1 MQTHHYMKIL
11 HTSDWHLG
19 HTLYN
24 YDRTEEQQAMLEQ
37 MVSIVEEQKP
47 DVFLLCGDVYHTP
60 QPSAAVQTMLSDG
73 LVRIHEAHP
82 EMTIVMTAG
91 NHDSGTKHEI
101 FQTPWK
107 ALKVYAIGQLEK
119 ENLDEHIIEVPG
131 KGYIVAIPYVNER
144 TIPERLRVGGTGMGF
159 FQQLLDK
166 VAVKNAEDLP
176 VVMTAHT
183 TVKGCDFTGHDH
195 ATERLRVGETSA
207 KRLSTN
213 GAQESSGIFTVGG
226 IDSLELEEMGEG
238 YDYLALGHI
247 HHEQFV
253 HSGKHKA
260 RSSES
265 HQACLDGRVM
275 TREGKARVRY
285 CGTPLPVSF
294 DENFSHSVSMVEI
307 GKHGD
312 TPIVEK
318 IEIQNPHPLVTLPT
332 DGLASWEDAKELLGQ
347 FPDDI
352 PAYIRLNVEIEDFL
366 PVEANA
372 EAASLTKG
380 KQCRFCYINAKR
392 KAANQSETNILTV
405 QEFQEEKPIEIA
417 KRYAEYIG
425 ISFDE
430 DMTAMFNEVME
441 MVNSELR
448 G

>member
-1 MQTHHYMKIL
+1 MKIL

-24 YDRTEEQQAMLEQ
+24 YDRTEEQRAMLEQ

-73 LVRIHEAHP
+73 LVRIHEANP
-82 EMTIVMTAG
+82 QMTIVMTAG

-107 ALKVYAIGQLEK
+107 ALKVYAIGQLGKAANKREQNHARMESAEQEQARLKGK
-119 ENLDEHIIEVPG
+119 EDQDEHIIEVPG
-131 KGYIVAIPYVNER
+131 KGWIVAVPYANER
-144 TIPERLRVGGTGMGF
+144 NIPEGF
-159 FQQLLDK
+159 FQQLLDR
-166 VAVKNAEDLP
+166 VAEKNTENLP

-195 ATERLRVGETSA
+195 ATERLRVGE
-207 KRLSTN
+207 
-213 GAQESSGIFTVGG
+213 QSSGIYSVGG
-226 IDSLELEEMGEG
+226 IDSLELDEMGEG

-253 HSGKHKA
+253 HSGKHN
-260 RSSES
+260 
-265 HQACLDGRVM
+265 
-275 TREGKARVRY
+275 VRY
-285 CGTPLPVSF
+285 SGTPLPVSF
-294 DENFSHSVSMVEI
+294 DENFTHSVSIVEI
-307 GKHGD
+307 SQHGE
-312 TPIVEK
+312 TPAVK
-318 IEIQNPHPLVTLPT
+318 VIEIQNPHPLVTLPT
-332 DGLASWEDAKELLGQ
+332 VGLATWEEAKELLSK

-372 EAASLTKG
+372 EAASLAKE
-380 KQCRFCYINAKR
+380 KQCRFCCINAKR
-392 KAANQSETNILTV
+392 KAVRQDDVQVLTV
-405 QEFQEEKPIEIA
+405 QEFQAEKPIEIA
-417 KRYAEYIG
+417 RRYAEYEG

-430 DMTAMFNEVME
+430 EMQTMFNEVMD
-441 MVNSELR
+441 MVADESRNS
-448 G
+448 

>member
-1 MQTHHYMKIL
+1 MKIL

-24 YDRTEEQQAMLEQ
+24 YDRTEEQGAMLGQ

-60 QPSAAVQTMLSDG
+60 QPSAAVQTMLADG
-73 LVRIHEAHP
+73 LVRIHEASP

-119 ENLDEHIIEVPG
+119 DNLDEHIIEVPG
-131 KGYIVAIPYVNER
+131 KGYIVAVPYANER
-144 TIPERLRVGGTGMGF
+144 NIPDGF
-159 FQQLLDK
+159 FQQLLDR
-166 VAVKNAEDLP
+166 VAERNAEKLP

-183 TVKGCDFTGHDH
+183 TVKGCDFRGHDR
-195 ATERLRVGETSA
+195 ATEY
-207 KRLSTN
+207 
-213 GAQESSGIFTVGG
+213 TVGG
-226 IDSLELEEMGEG
+226 IDALELEDMGEG

-247 HHEQFV
+247 HHGQFV
-253 HSGKHKA
+253 HSGKHN
-260 RSSES
+260 
-265 HQACLDGRVM
+265 
-275 TREGKARVRY
+275 VRY
-285 CGTPLPVSF
+285 SGTPLPVSF
-294 DENFSHSVSMVEI
+294 DENFSHSVSIVEI
-307 GKHGD
+307 GGHGE
-312 TPIVEK
+312 TPAVRE

-332 DGLASWEDAKELLGQ
+332 DRLATWEEAKALLSK

-372 EAASLTKG
+372 EAASLTEG
-380 KQCRFCYINAKR
+380 KQCRFCCINARR
-392 KAANQSETNILTV
+392 KAVSQDDVKVFTV

-417 KRYAEYIG
+417 RRYAEYEG

-430 DMTAMFNEVME
+430 EMQAMFNEVMD
-441 MVNSELR
+441 MVAEESRND
-448 G
+448 

>member
-1 MQTHHYMKIL
+1 MKIL

-37 MVSIVEEQKP
+37 MVSIVKQQKP

-60 QPSAAVQTMLSDG
+60 QPSAAVQTMLSEG
-73 LVRIHEAHP
+73 LVRIHEANLQ
-82 EMTIVMTAG
+82 MTIVMTAG

-119 ENLDEHIIEVPG
+119 EDLDEHIIEVTG
-131 KGYIVAIPYVNER
+131 KGWIVAVPYANER
-144 TIPERLRVGGTGMGF
+144 NIPEGF
-159 FQQLLDK
+159 FQQLLDR
-166 VAVKNAEDLP
+166 VAERNNENLP

-195 ATERLRVGETSA
+195 ATEY
-207 KRLSTN
+207 
-213 GAQESSGIFTVGG
+213 TVGG
-226 IDSLELEEMGEG
+226 IDSLELDEMGEG

-247 HHEQFV
+247 HHGQFV
-253 HSGKHKA
+253 HSGKHN
-260 RSSES
+260 
-265 HQACLDGRVM
+265 
-275 TREGKARVRY
+275 VRY
-285 CGTPLPVSF
+285 SGTPLPISF
-294 DENFSHSVSMVEI
+294 DENFTHSISIVEI
-307 GKHGD
+307 GKHGE
-312 TPIVEK
+312 TPAVKE

-332 DGLASWEDAKELLGQ
+332 DGLATWEEAKGLLSK

-372 EAASLTKG
+372 EAASLTEE
-380 KQCRFCYINAKR
+380 KQCRFCCINAKR
-392 KAANQSETNILTV
+392 KTVSQNDVKVLTV

-417 KRYAEYIG
+417 KRYAEYEG

-430 DMTAMFNEVME
+430 EMQTMFNEVME
-441 MVNSELR
+441 MVADESRNS
-448 G
+448 

>member
-1 MQTHHYMKIL
+1 MQTHQNMKIL

-24 YDRTEEQQAMLEQ
+24 YDRAEEQQAMLEQ

-73 LVRIHEAHP
+73 LVRIHEANP
-82 EMTIVMTAG
+82 QMTIVMTAG

-119 ENLDEHIIEVPG
+119 EDLDEHIIEVSG
-131 KGYIVAIPYVNER
+131 KGWIVAVPYANER
-144 TIPERLRVGGTGMGF
+144 NIPEGF
-159 FQQLLDK
+159 FQQLLDR
-166 VAVKNAEDLP
+166 VAERNAENLP

-195 ATERLRVGETSA
+195 ATEY
-207 KRLSTN
+207 
-213 GAQESSGIFTVGG
+213 TVGG
-226 IDSLELEEMGEG
+226 IDSLELDEMGEG

-247 HHEQFV
+247 HHGQFV
-253 HSGKHKA
+253 HSGKHN
-260 RSSES
+260 
-265 HQACLDGRVM
+265 
-275 TREGKARVRY
+275 VRY
-285 CGTPLPVSF
+285 SGTPLPVSF

-312 TPIVEK
+312 TPKVEE
-318 IEIQNPHPLVTLPT
+318 IDIQNPHPLVTLPT
-332 DGLASWEDAKELLGQ
+332 DGLATWEAAKELLSQ

-366 PVEANA
+366 PVEASA
-372 EAASLTKG
+372 EAASLTEG
-380 KQCRFCYINAKR
+380 KQCRFCCINAKR
-392 KAANQSETNILTV
+392 KAVRQDDVQVLTV
-405 QEFQEEKPIEIA
+405 QEFQAEKPIEIA
-417 KRYAEYIG
+417 RRYAEYEG
-425 ISFDE
+425 ISFDDE
-430 DMTAMFNEVME
+430 MQTMFNEVMD
-441 MVNSELR
+441 MVADESRNS
-448 G
+448 

>member
-1 MQTHHYMKIL
+1 MKIL

-73 LVRIHEAHP
+73 LVKIHEANP
-82 EMTIVMTAG
+82 QMTIVMTAG

-119 ENLDEHIIEVPG
+119 EDLDEHIIEVSG
-131 KGYIVAIPYVNER
+131 KGWIVAVPYANER
-144 TIPERLRVGGTGMGF
+144 NIPEGF
-159 FQQLLDK
+159 FQQLLDR
-166 VAVKNAEDLP
+166 VAERNTKNLP
-176 VVMTAHT
+176 VVMTVHT

-195 ATERLRVGETSA
+195 ATEY
-207 KRLSTN
+207 
-213 GAQESSGIFTVGG
+213 TVGG
-226 IDSLELEEMGEG
+226 IDSLELDEMGEG

-253 HSGKHKA
+253 HSGKHN
-260 RSSES
+260 
-265 HQACLDGRVM
+265 
-275 TREGKARVRY
+275 VRY
-285 CGTPLPVSF
+285 SGTPLPVSF
-294 DENFSHSVSMVEI
+294 DENFPHSVSIVEI
-307 GKHGD
+307 DKHGEM
-312 TPIVEK
+312 PAVKE

-332 DGLASWEDAKELLGQ
+332 DGLAMWEEAKGLLSK

-372 EAASLTKG
+372 EAASLTEG
-380 KQCRFCYINAKR
+380 KQCRFCCINAKR
-392 KAANQSETNILTV
+392 KAASQNDVKVLTV

-417 KRYAEYIG
+417 KRYAEYEG

-430 DMTAMFNEVME
+430 EMQTMFNEVMD
-441 MVNSELR
+441 MVADESRNS
-448 G
+448 

>member
-1 MQTHHYMKIL
+1 MKIL

-73 LVRIHEAHP
+73 LVRIHEANP
-82 EMTIVMTAG
+82 QMTIVMTAG

-119 ENLDEHIIEVPG
+119 ENLDEHIIGVPG
-131 KGYIVAIPYVNER
+131 KGFIVAIPYANER
-144 TIPERLRVGGTGMGF
+144 NIPEGF
-159 FQQLLDK
+159 FQQLLDR
-166 VAVKNAEDLP
+166 VAERNNENLP

-195 ATERLRVGETSA
+195 ATEY
-207 KRLSTN
+207 N
-213 GAQESSGIFTVGG
+213 VGG

-247 HHEQFV
+247 HHGQFV
-253 HSGKHKA
+253 HSGKHN
-260 RSSES
+260 
-265 HQACLDGRVM
+265 
-275 TREGKARVRY
+275 VRY
-285 CGTPLPVSF
+285 SGTPLPVSF
-294 DENFSHSVSMVEI
+294 DENFTHSVSIVEI
-307 GKHGD
+307 DKHGEM
-312 TPIVEK
+312 PAVKE

-332 DGLASWEDAKELLGQ
+332 DGLATWEEAKELLSK

-372 EAASLTKG
+372 EAASLAEG
-380 KQCRFCYINAKR
+380 KQCRFCCINAKR
-392 KAANQSETNILTV
+392 KAVRQDDVQVLTV

-417 KRYAEYIG
+417 RRYAEYEG

-430 DMTAMFNEVME
+430 EMQTMFNEVMD
-441 MVNSELR
+441 MVAEESRND
-448 G
+448 

>member
-1 MQTHHYMKIL
+1 MKIL

-73 LVRIHEAHP
+73 LVKIHEANP
-82 EMTIVMTAG
+82 QMTIVMTAG

-119 ENLDEHIIEVPG
+119 EDLDEHIIEVSG
-131 KGYIVAIPYVNER
+131 KGWIVAVPYANER
-144 TIPERLRVGGTGMGF
+144 NIPEGF
-159 FQQLLDK
+159 FQQLLDR
-166 VAVKNAEDLP
+166 VAERNTKNLP

-195 ATERLRVGETSA
+195 ATEY
-207 KRLSTN
+207 
-213 GAQESSGIFTVGG
+213 TVGG
-226 IDSLELEEMGEG
+226 IDSLELDEMGEG

-253 HSGKHKA
+253 HSGKHN
-260 RSSES
+260 
-265 HQACLDGRVM
+265 
-275 TREGKARVRY
+275 VRY
-285 CGTPLPVSF
+285 SGTPLPVSF
-294 DENFSHSVSMVEI
+294 DEIFTHSISIVEI
-307 GKHGD
+307 GKHGEM
-312 TPIVEK
+312 PAVKE

-332 DGLASWEDAKELLGQ
+332 DGLATWEEAKGLLSK

-372 EAASLTKG
+372 EAASLTEG
-380 KQCRFCYINAKR
+380 KQCRFCCINAKR
-392 KAANQSETNILTV
+392 KAVSQNDVKVLTV

-417 KRYAEYIG
+417 KRYAEYEG

-430 DMTAMFNEVME
+430 EMQTMFNEVMD
-441 MVNSELR
+441 MVADESRNS
-448 G
+448 